1 MPYREGFA
9 CAGPWVIEYVREVTH
24 YPPEGGVINI
34 ENEHLQLGGA
44 FPLMAELRGRDANAP
59 LYAIGS
65 LGEDENGHLILD
77 DCHKLDI
84 DTYQLCVKNE
94 IATAHAEVILAQ
106 RSNMRT
112 SFYSGG
118 ANDLLSVEHFDFRHC
133 LASWFHLHDLT
144 RLPALLHP
152 AGEHRTHAGRVLQ
165 MAQNAGLITSLY
177 VDQLPDA
184 PVKLNL
190 LSTLAFADHLI
201 ISKNTLS
208 QLMEF
213 PETDLSREAIM
224 TAVQQMMAKSA
235 LASVAIVDATA
246 GGFVTR
252 TGEFQWQ
259 EFATDR
265 SSHFPQERF
274 CARVIYDAYCKNVR
288 VTTA

>member
-9 CAGPWVIEYVREVTH
+9 CAGPWVVEHVREVTH
-24 YPPEGGVINI
+24 YPPEGSVAKI
-34 ENEHLQLGGA
+34 ENEHLRLGGA
-44 FPLMAELRGRDANAP
+44 FPLMAELRGRHANAP

-201 ISKNTLS
+201 ISENTLS

-259 EFATDR
+259 EFAADR
-265 SSHFPQERF
+265 SIHFPQERF

-288 VTTA
+288 VTNE